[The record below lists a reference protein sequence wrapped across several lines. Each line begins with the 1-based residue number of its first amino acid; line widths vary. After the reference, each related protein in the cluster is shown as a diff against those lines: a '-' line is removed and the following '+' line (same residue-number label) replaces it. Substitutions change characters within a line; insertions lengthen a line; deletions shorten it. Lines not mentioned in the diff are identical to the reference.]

1 MNAKIKF
8 YLCSVIFEFINFTT
22 MSRRPYTQEDR
33 ANDIAFVQWMDS
45 YEAAQKEMGH
55 TPSSFWYSLRNN
67 AAQMAGI

>member
-1 MNAKIKF
+1 
-8 YLCSVIFEFINFTT
+8 